1 MQSIVV
7 CDDQSDVLDALGF
20 LLKGA
25 GYRADLTAS
34 PSQALEAVTQSRPA
48 LVLTDMNFTRD
59 TTSGAEGLTLLD
71 ALRGLHDAPPV
82 IVMTAWG
89 EVDLAVEAM
98 RRGAADFVQKPWDN
112 ARLLAIVEKLEAR
125 A

>member
-25 GYRADLTAS
+25 GYHAELTAS
-34 PSQALEAVTQSRPA
+34 PDQALEAGAQSRPA

-59 TTSGAEGLTLLD
+59 TTSGAEGLALLD
-71 ALRGLHDAPPV
+71 AIRGLHDAPPV
-82 IVMTAWG
+82 IVMTAW
-89 EVDLAVEAM
+89 
-98 RRGAADFVQKPWDN
+98 
-112 ARLLAIVEKLEAR
+112 
-125 A
+125 